1 MTERASV
8 ETHEKERHESAEHEA
23 RTEKVKALRVKGLK
37 PWASKHDVT
46 LSCQQVLEGGEGIV
60 GSLAGRIMTIRGHG
74 KASFCHLQDGS
85 GRLQLYIKEDV
96 VGEQVYAFFKE
107 FVDSGDLIWV
117 SGESFITKAGELTLR
132 VDKME
137 LLSKCLQPLPEKFH
151 GLVDAEIKYRQR
163 YLDLMTSPE
172 TRLRFE
178 RRSKIISFIRNFLEQ
193 NHYLEVET
201 PMLHPIPG
209 GAAARP
215 FVTHHNALDSDFYL
229 RIAPEL
235 YLKRLIVGGFERVYE
250 INRSFRN
257 EGIST
262 RHNPEFTMLEFYT
275 AHRDYHFI
283 MDFVT
288 HLLREVTMDICGSLQ
303 IPYGERTINFNN
315 IRRLSPLQAVLE
327 FGGLS
332 ESALEPAAIDA
343 TCRKNGAKIDCAT
356 ASYQQKIYALFEATA
371 EEKIVDPVFIVDFP
385 IETSPLARCDDN
397 NPGIAARF
405 ELFIAGM
412 ELSNGYNEL
421 NDPFEQSDRFK
432 GQVQER
438 AGGNDEAMFYDA
450 DFIKAL
456 EYGMPPTVG
465 VGIGIDRLV
474 MLLTNTTSIREVILF
489 PALRKKVE

>member
-23 RTEKVKALRVKGLK
+23 RVEKVKQIRSHGLN
-37 PWASKHDVT
+37 PWASSQDVT
-46 LSCQQVLEGGEGIV
+46 LSCQQVFKGGEHV
-60 GSLAGRIMTIRGHG
+60 KGSLAGRVMTIRGHG
-74 KASFCHLQDGS
+74 KASFCHLQDSS

-96 VGEQVYAFFKE
+96 VGDRAYAFFKE
-107 FVDSGDLIWV
+107 SIDSGDIIWV
-117 SGESFITKAGELTLR
+117 QGESFITKAGELTLR
-132 VDKME
+132 VDKID

-151 GLVDAEIKYRQR
+151 GIVDAEIKYRQR
-163 YLDLMTSPE
+163 YLDLMTSQE

-178 RRSKIISFIRNFLEQ
+178 RRSKIIAFIRNFLDQ
-193 NHYLEVET
+193 HHYLEVET

-215 FVTHHNALDSDFYL
+215 FVTHHNALGSDFYL

-283 MDFVT
+283 MDFVSQ
-288 HLLREVTMDICGSLQ
+288 LLREVALSVCGTLQ
-303 IPYGERTINFNN
+303 VPFGDKTINFDN

-327 FGGLS
+327 FGGLHDFDI
-332 ESALEPAAIDA
+332 EPAHIDV
-343 TCRKNGAKIDCAT
+343 TCRKAGVKLDLLT
-356 ASYQQKIYALFEATA
+356 ASYQQKIYGLFEATA
-371 EEKIVDPVFIVDFP
+371 EEKIVDPIFIVDFP
-385 IETSPLARCDDN
+385 IETSPLARCDEN

-405 ELFIAGM
+405 ELFVAGM

-421 NDPFEQSDRFK
+421 NDPFEQADRFK

-438 AGGNDEAMFYDA
+438 ASGNDEAMLYDA
-450 DFIKAL
+450 DFIRAL
-456 EYGMPPTVG
+456 EYGMAPTVG

-489 PALRKKVE
+489 PALRKKVD